1 MAAKKTKYK
10 INVPLLAAVV
20 LFILL
25 VVTVSLNPGIKAKY
39 LSQDSSDDSARV
51 AKWKIDSIDAN
62 GVSLDKTIDFNQKIT
77 TESGFYF
84 FEIQN
89 ASEVSAILE
98 TNSQITFELSHENFI
113 GMMNKPT
120 WDFLG
125 TDNPIDFR
133 VVLYD
138 TSLNNVVSN
147 NNGVISLKT
156 LDSSVRQVQLFTT
169 DGCKT
174 PLIHKQT
181 GTKHTYLLSFPLE
194 EAFNNIEDSVALRSL
209 SHGNDKI
216 TIGLFWDV
224 NSAGSGSGGSGSGN
238 IESKR
243 YKLYDLVTIIP
254 SGYEEVAGTEGGF
267 EVTDPNEDL
276 KKFYIVEKEV
286 NFADYFIVSA
296 GEPTFTFK
304 GRFEGTEVQIP
315 YSEVIDD
322 DTLRKEL
329 EERGLPNSSSNYADL
344 LKYIE
349 KLDYYQYKAFST
361 DKDDFI
367 KAQSYLQYGLTINVI
382 FDLKVSQVD

>member
-62 GVSLDKTIDFNQKIT
+62 GASLDKTIDFNQKIT

-89 ASEVSAILE
+89 ASEVSAILN
-98 TNSQITFELSHENFI
+98 TTSKITIELSHETFI
-113 GMMNKPT
+113 GMSKNPN

-125 TDNPIDFR
+125 TNNPIDFSA
-133 VVLYD
+133 VLYN
-138 TSLNNVVSN
+138 TALENVVSKDAGGN
-147 NNGVISLKT
+147 LVLKT
-156 LDSSVRQVQLFTT
+156 LDSSVKQTQLFTT
-169 DGCKT
+169 YNCDRLLMHKPVGGT
-174 PLIHKQT
+174 P
-181 GTKHTYLLSFPLE
+181 TYSIDFYFE
-194 EAFNNIEDSVALRSL
+194 QVTNIESL
-209 SHGNDKI
+209 SQLSIGDKL

-224 NSAGSGSGGSGSGN
+224 DSTGSGSGSGSGN
-238 IESKR
+238 TEIERLK

-254 SGYEEVAGTEGGF
+254 TGYTTVSQTNSTGYS
-267 EVTDPNEDL
+267 VTDPNGD
-276 KKFYIVEKEV
+276 KKTYYVVEKTV

-296 GEPTFTFK
+296 GEPTFTFDGK
-304 GRFEGTEVQIP
+304 FAGTEVQVP
-315 YSEVIDD
+315 YSEVIAD
-322 DTLRKEL
+322 DTLLNKLLTRDIPKT
-329 EERGLPNSSSNYADL
+329 NVTYSDL
-344 LKYIE
+344 VKYIE
-349 KLDYYQYKAFST
+349 MLEYSQYNTFS
-361 DKDDFI
+361 KEKEDFI
-367 KAQSYLQYGLTINVI
+367 KAQSYMQYGLTIDVI

>member
-39 LSQDSSDDSARV
+39 LSQDSSNDSARV

-89 ASEVSAILE
+89 ASEVSAILDNDSKITIELLHE
-98 TNSQITFELSHENFI
+98 TFI
-113 GMMNKPT
+113 GMNKPGK

-138 TSLNNVVSN
+138 TSLENVVSKDGSGN
-147 NNGVISLKT
+147 IILKD
-156 LDSSVRQVQLFTT
+156 LSSSSITQIPLFTT
-169 DGCKT
+169 VDCDRI
-174 PLIHKQT
+174 L
-181 GTKHTYLLSFPLE
+181 TYKPGVKPTYYLSFSFA
-194 EAFNNIEDSVALRSL
+194 EASVAEAIRSL
-209 SHGNDKI
+209 PIGGKNL

-224 NSAGSGSGGSGSGN
+224 NSTGGGGGGGTD

-243 YKLYDLVTIIP
+243 YMLYDLVTIKPDSTSDYKI
-254 SGYEEVAGTEGGF
+254 VTDTENYDYN
-267 EVTDPNEDL
+267 VTDPNGD
-276 KKFYIVEKEV
+276 KKTFYIVEKEV

-296 GEPTFTFK
+296 GEPTFTFA
-304 GRFEGTEVQIP
+304 GNIAGTEVQVP
-315 YSEVIDD
+315 YSEVIADA
-322 DTLRKEL
+322 TKLNEL
-329 EERGLPNSSSNYADL
+329 VNRGIPTESSKYSDL
-344 LKYIE
+344 VKYIE
-349 KLDYYQYKAFST
+349 SLEYYQYKAFST

-367 KAQSYLQYGLTINVI
+367 KAQSYMQYGLTINVI
-382 FDLKVSQVD
+382 FDLKVSQKD